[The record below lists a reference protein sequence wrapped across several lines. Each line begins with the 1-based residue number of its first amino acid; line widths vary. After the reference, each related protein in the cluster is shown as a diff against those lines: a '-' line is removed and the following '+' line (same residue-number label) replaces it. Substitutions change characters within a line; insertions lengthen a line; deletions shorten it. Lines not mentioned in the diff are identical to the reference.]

1 MGGETPLYEH
11 YEDHIGETV
20 DDLNG
25 NVISTGPV
33 GISIADDRM
42 QLTVHDIDMVVKPE
56 SLVLWARENNQG
68 RKYDRRS
75 LIKPTRDI
83 ISFVAGTWVLFQI
96 IRDCEIDRNGWEWA
110 PVDIQQENRD
120 WSSDTRS
127 HRIRG
132 RAVDDIYVRMNRSTV
147 SNGNYD

>member
-56 SLVLWARENNQG
+56 SLVL
-68 RKYDRRS
+68 
-75 LIKPTRDI
+75 
-83 ISFVAGTWVLFQI
+83 
-96 IRDCEIDRNGWEWA
+96 
-110 PVDIQQENRD
+110 
-120 WSSDTRS
+120 
-127 HRIRG
+127 
-132 RAVDDIYVRMNRSTV
+132 
-147 SNGNYD
+147 